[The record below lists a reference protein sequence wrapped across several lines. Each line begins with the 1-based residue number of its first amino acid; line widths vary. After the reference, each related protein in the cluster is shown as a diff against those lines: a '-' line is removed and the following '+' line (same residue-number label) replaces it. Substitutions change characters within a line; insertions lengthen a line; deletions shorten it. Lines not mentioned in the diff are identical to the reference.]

1 MSNPALRARGEL
13 QAAFVLRLKPGK
25 ALGTGVSHP
34 GQAPVMSWTCPAAC
48 DFFCHLHKLP
58 KSWVFGGR
66 EPPKIPE
73 GPEHE
78 VRWCQGR
85 PPCVLPSLAERMVS
99 VFSPKLTP
107 PLPLGS
113 TGPEGH
119 FFPQTG
125 LLVLHGALS
134 GLSSFISLRCC
145 MPPPEDRIK
154 QCDEHLSQVVPSPLP
169 SFPPPGK
176 TEWE

>member
-1 MSNPALRARGEL
+1 MGL
-13 QAAFVLRLKPGK
+13 
-25 ALGTGVSHP
+25 SHP
-34 GQAPVMSWTCPAAC
+34 GRAPVMSWTCPAAC
-48 DFFCHLHKLP
+48 DFCHFHELP
-58 KSWVFGGR
+58 KRWASGGW

-99 VFSPKLTP
+99 VFSARLTP
-107 PLPLGS
+107 PLPSGS

-119 FFPQTG
+119 LSQQTA
-125 LLVLHGALS
+125 LLALHGALS
-134 GLSSFISLRCC
+134 GLSGFISLRHCL
-145 MPPPEDRIK
+145 PPPEDHIK

-169 SFPPPGK
+169 SFPPG
-176 TEWE
+176 EN